1 MIIHYL
7 IHNERKILPFAH
19 EKTAAAGDA
28 EIIKLLLVSKEIFR
42 FHLLLEIREVSS
54 SGIIGLLFKAP

>member
-7 IHNERKILPFAH
+7 ISNERKILQFAH

-28 EIIKLLLVSKEIFR
+28 EIIKLLLVSKENFSI
-42 FHLLLEIREVSS
+42 SS
-54 SGIIGLLFKAP
+54 IIGDRRSV